1 VTVLDERA
9 AWDLV
14 REIRSSGEAAAR
26 RRRPVPDRPGL
37 AVDLDPAGRWRVPD
51 EVRVE
56 DAARRILDLFLPLLA
71 RRELVIGQLAQGV
84 DGRIA
89 TETGHSHYVTGPED
103 LGRLHR
109 LRALAD
115 AVLVGAGTVASDDPQ
130 LTVRRVKGDNPVR
143 VVLDPEGRLDPGRTL
158 FTDGAAP
165 TVVIRRRGAD
175 ASPLPGVDILHLPA
189 RGDAGERGA
198 GHDRGPGRE
207 PDRHHQRD
215 AGEIPPAAVVE
226 ALRER
231 GHRWILVEGGGV
243 TVSRF
248 LRDGVL
254 DRLHV
259 AVAPLL
265 MGSGRPALTLDP
277 IDTLDQALRPPC
289 RHLTLGDDILFDF
302 DLRGG
307 AGGGRSRG

>member
-1 VTVLDERA
+1 MNVLDERA

-14 REIRSSGEAAAR
+14 RELRRSAGGTGR
-26 RRRPVPDRPGL
+26 RRPPVPDRPGL
-37 AVDLDPAGRWRVPD
+37 TVDVEPPGGWSVPD
-51 EVRVE
+51 AVRVE
-56 DAARRILDLFLPLLA
+56 DAARRVLDLYLPLLA
-71 RRELVIGQLAQGV
+71 RRDLVIGQLAQGV

-103 LGRLHR
+103 LRRLHR
-109 LRALAD
+109 LRALVD
-115 AVLVGAGTVASDDPQ
+115 VVVVGAGTVASDDPR
-130 LTVRRVKGDNPVR
+130 LTVRRVEGDNPAR
-143 VVLDPEGRLDPGRTL
+143 VVLDPDGRLEPDRTL

-165 TVVIRRRGAD
+165 TLVVRRAGSEAP
-175 ASPLPGVDILHLPA
+175 APPGIEVLWLPA
-189 RGDAGERGA
+189 G
-198 GHDRGPGRE
+198 GP
-207 PDRHHQRD
+207 
-215 AGEIPPAAVVE
+215 AGEIPPAAIVE
-226 ALRER
+226 AMRER

-259 AVAPLL
+259 VVAPLL

-289 RHLTLGDDILFDF
+289 RHVALGDDLLFDF

-307 AGGGRSRG
+307 RPGGA

>member
-1 VTVLDERA
+1 MTVLDESA

-14 REIRSSGEAAAR
+14 REMHGAGEVTTVQR
-26 RRRPVPDRPGL
+26 RRVPGRAGL
-37 AVDLDPAGRWRVPD
+37 AVDVEPTGGTGGWRVPD
-51 EVRVE
+51 GVRVE
-56 DAARRILDLFLPLLA
+56 HAARRILDLFLPLLA
-71 RRELVIGQLAQGV
+71 RPDLVIGQLAQGV

-103 LGRLHR
+103 LARLHR

-115 AVLVGAGTVASDDPQ
+115 AVVVGAGTVASDDPQ

-175 ASPLPGVDILHLPA
+175 APAPPGVDILHLPA
-189 RGDAGERGA
+189 RGGA
-198 GHDRGPGRE
+198 A
-207 PDRHHQRD
+207 QRD
-215 AGEIPPAAVVE
+215 AAGEIPPASVVA

-277 IDTLDQALRPPC
+277 IGTLDEALRPPC
-289 RHLTLGDDILFDF
+289 RHLALGDDILFDF
-302 DLRGG
+302 DLRGDVP
-307 AGGGRSRG
+307 ADID

>member
-1 VTVLDERA
+1 MNVLDEGA
-9 AWDLV
+9 AWDLAL
-14 REIRSSGEAAAR
+14 EIRRAGDGAAR
-26 RRRPVPDRPGL
+26 RRRPVPGRPGL
-37 AVDLDPAGRWRVPD
+37 VVDVEPTGGWRVPD
-51 EVRVE
+51 GVRVE
-56 DAARRILDLFLPLLA
+56 DAARRILDLFLPLLV

-89 TETGHSHYVTGPED
+89 TETGHSHYVTGAED

-143 VVLDPEGRLDPGRTL
+143 VVLDPEGRLDRGHRV

-165 TVVIRRRGAD
+165 TVVVHRRGAD
-175 ASPLPGVDILHLPA
+175 APVPSAVDVLRLPA
-189 RGDAGERGA
+189 RDDADGPRGDHGRREGRSREEGRG
-198 GHDRGPGRE
+198 
-207 PDRHHQRD
+207 RD
-215 AGEIPPAAVVE
+215 AAREIPPAAIVE

-248 LRDGVL
+248 LGDGVL

-289 RHLTLGDDILFDF
+289 QRLPLGDDILFDF
-302 DLRGG
+302 DLRGAADSG
-307 AGGGRSRG
+307 SS